1 MRLPRTYG
9 LVRSTIMINRFV
21 VLFLFFTGSLFSEE
35 IRKLP
40 NDIRWVGHSLEY
52 ENLCRQI
59 YQQAWQEIKK
69 QSSKAKGKLAIV
81 VDLDETVLNNNSY
94 QVDRWKKGLGFTQE
108 SWSEWVNQKRAVL
121 IPGAKTFL
129 DRTRTLGVTI
139 IFLSNRMQ
147 YNLRPTI
154 ENMKSLKVWNED
166 DLFLLREN
174 KLDNKK
180 KRRAEVRNGMARMEQ
195 HGPFHVLAYLGD
207 QIGDFPTDEKG
218 AFGVTQFLFPNPT
231 YGKW

>member
-1 MRLPRTYG
+1 M
-9 LVRSTIMINRFV
+9 
-21 VLFLFFTGSLFSEE
+21 
-35 IRKLP
+35 
-40 NDIRWVGHSLEY
+40 
-52 ENLCRQI
+52 
-59 YQQAWQEIKK
+59 
-69 QSSKAKGKLAIV
+69 
-81 VDLDETVLNNNSY
+81 
-94 QVDRWKKGLGFTQE
+94 GFTQE

-154 ENMKSLKVWNED
+154 ENMKSLKFGMRMIF
-166 DLFLLREN
+166 FLLFSEN
-174 KLDNKK
+174 KLDTKK
-180 KRRAEVRNGMARMEQ
+180 KRRAEVRTGTARMDQ

-207 QIGDFPTDEKG
+207 QIGDFPTDEKS

>member
-1 MRLPRTYG
+1 MRLPRTSG

-21 VLFLFFTGSLFSEE
+21 VLFLSLTGGLFSEE

-40 NDIRWVGHSLEY
+40 NDIRWVRHSLEY

-69 QSSKAKGKLAIV
+69 QSSKAEGKLAIV

-94 QVDRWKKGLGFTQE
+94 QVDRWEKGMGFTQE

-174 KLDNKK
+174 KLDTKK
-180 KRRAEVRNGMARMEQ
+180 KRRAEVRTGTARMDQ
-195 HGPFHVLAYLGD
+195 YGSFHVLAYLGD
-207 QIGDFPTDEKG
+207 QIGDFPTDEKD